1 MQLIKV
7 LGLNAKEASFA
18 VRSFIAK
25 VVLFWLAELLICKL
39 DQESVICTVVEK
51 GFFPCLLSF
60 ADPPPGSFREYD
72 ADCRDDP
79 GGGSAYVDGNA

>member
-18 VRSFIAK
+18 VWSFIAK

-39 DQESVICTVVEK
+39 DQERVICTVVGK

-60 ADPPPGSFREYD
+60 AVMDVLIIPRI
-72 ADCRDDP
+72 
-79 GGGSAYVDGNA
+79 

>member
-39 DQESVICTVVEK
+39 DQERVICTVVGK

-60 ADPPPGSFREYD
+60 AVMDVLIIPKIR
-72 ADCRDDP
+72 RRLQR
-79 GGGSAYVDGNA
+79 